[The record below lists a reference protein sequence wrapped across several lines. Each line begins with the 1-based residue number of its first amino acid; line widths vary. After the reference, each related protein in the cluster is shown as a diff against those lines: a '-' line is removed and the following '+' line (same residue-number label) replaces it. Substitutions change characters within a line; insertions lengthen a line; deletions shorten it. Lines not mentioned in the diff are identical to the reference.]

1 MTGEKSWI
9 LTDAEQDIW
18 LETFKLTPP
27 DLGME
32 GNWFIEKRVLR
43 GGPGDGVDVI
53 EVHNGALSFSILP
66 TRGMGI
72 WKLSLIHI

>member
-27 DLGME
+27 ISVWKVIGL
-32 GNWFIEKRVLR
+32 LR
-43 GGPGDGVDVI
+43 NACCVADP
-53 EVHNGALSFSILP
+53 EMA
-66 TRGMGI
+66 
-72 WKLSLIHI
+72 

>member
-9 LTDAEQDIW
+9 LTDAEQHIW

-32 GNWFIEKRVLR
+32 EMLSLHRLVSDEAYIDMIRLTVR
-43 GGPGDGVDVI
+43 IVI
-53 EVHNGALSFSILP
+53 EVA
-66 TRGMGI
+66 
-72 WKLSLIHI
+72 